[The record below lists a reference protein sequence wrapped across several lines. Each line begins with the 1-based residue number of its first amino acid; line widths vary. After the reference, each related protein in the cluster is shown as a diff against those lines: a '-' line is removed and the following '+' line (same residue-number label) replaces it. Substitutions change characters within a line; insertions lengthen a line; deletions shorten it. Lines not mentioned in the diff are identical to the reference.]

1 MGLFDDTPYDI
12 SNIPVN
18 SGFSYGD
25 TNAFMIG
32 AYGGARGMVSSVG
45 KIFGFQDEE
54 DMLLEIYDNADM
66 STPEGIQD
74 AVNAVMKINPEEGR
88 KLQKQVLEAAQAEES
103 TIALKM
109 NTENQLI
116 AHKQKIFGSIYA
128 RDFERDASNV
138 GEGVAIHYFLTKSG
152 IKFNPKE
159 VKTIAQ
165 AETAIKKHM
174 GKDSY
179 YKNTQKNLN
188 TYVLQQR
195 DMYILMRA
203 TQDAG
208 VELTGGSTTA
218 TPNKFDNS
226 LTDTADTVDTS
237 DDTETQAIPVNFNP
251 LTTPEGPDFRAEKNG
266 TMGTWTYV
274 KDWIAGTGGM
284 GGYEV
289 KEWKFIPDIGAEYAK
304 EGVKYN
310 IDGVSITNNEMFN
323 NMLDDMAD

>member
-1 MGLFDDTPYDI
+1 MPTQAGFIDLSADARAAGGMFGSAIMESMGYENKEKAVDRVLK
-12 SNIPVN
+12 N
-18 SGFSYGD
+18 GD
-25 TNAFMIG
+25 WT
-32 AYGGARGMVSSVG
+32 
-45 KIFGFQDEE
+45 
-54 DMLLEIYDNADM
+54 
-66 STPEGIQD
+66 T
-74 AVNAVMKINPEEGR
+74 EEGR
-88 KLQKQVLEAAQAEES
+88 EAMLAEVGAIDPDAHGELQKQMLEAEQTKEATS
-103 TIALKM
+103 NVKM

-138 GEGVAIHYFLTKSG
+138 GEGVAIHYFLTKND
-152 IKFNPKE
+152 IKFDPKK

-165 AETAIKKHM
+165 AEAAIKKHM

-179 YKNTQKNLN
+179 YKNTQKQLN

-208 VELTGGSTTA
+208 VELTGGSITA
-218 TPNKFDNS
+218 TPNKFDTS

-237 DDTETQAIPVNFNP
+237 DDTETQAVPENFNP

-310 IDGVSITNNEMFN
+310 VGGVSITSNEMFN

>member
-1 MGLFDDTPYDI
+1 MA
-12 SNIPVN
+12 
-18 SGFSYGD
+18 SYVELAANRGERVGQMFGKAADAILGVEDAEAAVERVLMNGD
-25 TNAFMIG
+25 WT
-32 AYGGARGMVSSVG
+32 
-45 KIFGFQDEE
+45 
-54 DMLLEIYDNADM
+54 
-66 STPEGIQD
+66 T
-74 AVNAVMKINPEEGR
+74 EEG
-88 KLQKQVLEAAQAEES
+88 KAKMLAEVGAIDPEAHGELQKQMLEAEQTKEATANV
-103 TIALKM
+103 KM

-138 GEGVAIHYFLTKSG
+138 GEGVAIHYFLTKND
-152 IKFNPKE
+152 IKFDPKK

-165 AETAIKKHM
+165 AEAAIKKHM
-174 GKDSY
+174 GKDSN
-179 YKNTQKNLN
+179 YKNTQKQLN

-195 DMYILMRA
+195 DMYILRRA

-208 VELTGGSTTA
+208 VELTSGSITA
-218 TPNKFDNS
+218 TPNKFDTS

-237 DDTETQAIPVNFNP
+237 DDTKTQAVPENFNP

-274 KDWIAGTGGM
+274 KDWIGGQD
-284 GGYEV
+284 GYQIN
-289 KEWKFIPDIGAEYAK
+289 EWKFIPDIGAEYAK

>member
-1 MGLFDDTPYDI
+1 MFGKAADAILGVEDAEAAVERVLM
-12 SNIPVN
+12 N
-18 SGFSYGD
+18 GD
-25 TNAFMIG
+25 WT
-32 AYGGARGMVSSVG
+32 
-45 KIFGFQDEE
+45 
-54 DMLLEIYDNADM
+54 
-66 STPEGIQD
+66 T
-74 AVNAVMKINPEEGR
+74 EEG
-88 KLQKQVLEAAQAEES
+88 KAKMLAEVGAIDPEAHGELQKQMLEAEQTKEATANV
-103 TIALKM
+103 KM

-138 GEGVAIHYFLTKSG
+138 GEGVAIHYFLTKND
-152 IKFNPKE
+152 IKFDPKK

-165 AETAIKKHM
+165 AEAAIKKHM
-174 GKDSY
+174 GKDSN
-179 YKNTQKNLN
+179 YKNTQKQLN

-195 DMYILMRA
+195 DMYILRRA

-208 VELTGGSTTA
+208 VELTSGSITA
-218 TPNKFDNS
+218 TPNKFDTS

-237 DDTETQAIPVNFNP
+237 DDTKTQAVPENFNP

-274 KDWIAGTGGM
+274 KDWIGGQD
-284 GGYEV
+284 GYQIN
-289 KEWKFIPDIGAEYAK
+289 EWKFIPDIGAEYAK

>member
-1 MGLFDDTPYDI
+1 MA
-12 SNIPVN
+12 
-18 SGFSYGD
+18 SYIELAAGR
-25 TNAFMIG
+25 
-32 AYGGARGMVSSVG
+32 GARTGQMFG
-45 KIFGFQDEE
+45 KAADAILGVE
-54 DMLLEIYDNADM
+54 DAEA
-66 STPEGIQD
+66 
-74 AVNAVMKINPEEGR
+74 AVERVLMNGDWTTEEG
-88 KLQKQVLEAAQAEES
+88 KAKMLAEVGAIDPEAHGELQKQMLEAEQTKEATANV
-103 TIALKM
+103 KM

-138 GEGVAIHYFLTKSG
+138 GEGVAIHYFLTKND
-152 IKFNPKE
+152 IKFDPKK

-165 AETAIKKHM
+165 AEAAIKKHM
-174 GKDSY
+174 GKDSN
-179 YKNTQKNLN
+179 YKNTQKQLN

-195 DMYILMRA
+195 DMYILRRA

-208 VELTGGSTTA
+208 VELTSGSITA
-218 TPNKFDNS
+218 TPNKFDTS

-237 DDTETQAIPVNFNP
+237 DDTKTQAVPENFNP

-274 KDWIAGTGGM
+274 KDWIGGQD
-284 GGYEV
+284 GYQIN
-289 KEWKFIPDIGAEYAK
+289 EWKFIPDIGAEYAK

>member
-1 MGLFDDTPYDI
+1 MGMFDNTYDM
-12 SNIPVN
+12 STIPVN
-18 SGFSYGD
+18 SSFSYGD

-32 AYGGARGMVSSVG
+32 AYGGAAGMVSSVG
-45 KIFGFQDEE
+45 KLAGFQDED
-54 DMLLEIYDNADM
+54 DMLEEIYETMDL
-66 STPEGIQD
+66 STPEGIQAAVD
-74 AVNAVMKINPEEGR
+74 AVMRINPEEGR
-88 KLQKQVLEAAQAEES
+88 KLQEQVLASAQSSES
-103 TIALKM
+103 TANIKM

-116 AHKQKIFGSIYA
+116 AHKQKLFGSIYA
-128 RDFERDASNV
+128 KDFERDATTV
-138 GEGVAIHYFLTKSG
+138 GEGFAIHYFLEKNE
-152 IKFNPKE
+152 IKFDPKK

-165 AETAIKKHM
+165 AEAAIKKHM

-179 YKNTQKNLN
+179 YKNTQKQLN

-195 DMYILMRA
+195 DMYILRRA

-208 VELTGGSTTA
+208 VELTGDSTTT
-218 TPNKFDNS
+218 TPNKFDTS
-226 LTDTADTVDTS
+226 LTDTSDTVDTS
-237 DDTETQAIPVNFNP
+237 DDMGTQAVPENFNP

-274 KDWIAGTGGM
+274 KDWITGTGGM

>member
-1 MGLFDDTPYDI
+1 MA
-12 SNIPVN
+12 
-18 SGFSYGD
+18 SYIEL
-25 TNAFMIG
+25 A
-32 AYGGARGMVSSVG
+32 ASRGARTGQMFG
-45 KIFGFQDEE
+45 KAADAILGVE
-54 DMLLEIYDNADM
+54 DADAAVERILQNADW
-66 STPEGIQD
+66 TT
-74 AVNAVMKINPEEGR
+74 EEGR
-88 KLQKQVLEAAQAEES
+88 AKLLAEVGAIDPEAHGELQKQMLEAEQTKEATS
-103 TIALKM
+103 NVKM

-138 GEGVAIHYFLTKSG
+138 GEGVAIHYFLTKND

-165 AETAIKKHM
+165 AEAAIKKHM
-174 GKDSY
+174 GKDSN
-179 YKNTQKNLN
+179 YKNTQKQLN

-208 VELTGGSTTA
+208 VELTSGSITA
-218 TPNKFDNS
+218 TPNKFDTS

-237 DDTETQAIPVNFNP
+237 DDTETQAVPENFNP

-274 KDWIAGTGGM
+274 KDWITGTGGM

-310 IDGVSITNNEMFN
+310 VGGVSITSNEMFN

>member
-1 MGLFDDTPYDI
+1 MA
-12 SNIPVN
+12 
-18 SGFSYGD
+18 SYIEL
-25 TNAFMIG
+25 A
-32 AYGGARGMVSSVG
+32 ASRGARTGQMFG
-45 KIFGFQDEE
+45 KAADAILGVE
-54 DMLLEIYDNADM
+54 DAEA
-66 STPEGIQD
+66 
-74 AVNAVMKINPEEGR
+74 AVERVLMNGDWTTEEG
-88 KLQKQVLEAAQAEES
+88 KAKMLAEVGAIDPEAHGELQKQMLEAEQTKEATANV
-103 TIALKM
+103 KM

-138 GEGVAIHYFLTKSG
+138 GEGVAIHYFLTKND
-152 IKFNPKE
+152 IKFDPKK

-165 AETAIKKHM
+165 AEAAIKKHM
-174 GKDSY
+174 GKDSN
-179 YKNTQKNLN
+179 YKNTQKQLN

-195 DMYILMRA
+195 DMYILRRA

-208 VELTGGSTTA
+208 VELTSGSITA
-218 TPNKFDNS
+218 TPNKFDTS

-237 DDTETQAIPVNFNP
+237 DDTKTQAVPENFNP

-274 KDWIAGTGGM
+274 KDWIGGQD
-284 GGYEV
+284 GYQIN
-289 KEWKFIPDIGAEYAK
+289 EWKFIPDIGAEYAK